1 MGRRKSPNQRNR
13 NFLESAKLNNVTF
26 QYYLDLLQQ
35 LAISR
40 FEWKNLPK
48 TVDERYLE
56 LTLFFDGF
64 AVFFEDEVLGSL
76 ALKAMIN
83 GRYNLYDIPIRRIA
97 YANNGYRRNLNSKN
111 SVVLFNNMIHT
122 PAYDT
127 VLLFARR
134 LANLDRIID
143 VNCNTQKTPVLIECD
158 ENERLTMQNAYQQFD
173 GNAPVIYGK
182 KGIKEGLTVL
192 KTDAPYTA
200 DKLYELKSKIFN
212 EALTYL
218 GIVNVNENK
227 RERMITDEVVRS
239 MGGAMMMRESVLTA
253 RTQACEQINDM
264 FDLNISVEFKDGGAD
279 YGNLYSGSAQDMPI
293 NRGTEPNSDV

>member
-1 MGRRKSPNQRNR
+1 MGRRKTPNQRNR
-13 NFLESAKLNNVTF
+13 NFLESAKLNNITF

-182 KGIKEGLTVL
+182 KGIKDGLTVL

-253 RTQACEQINDM
+253 RKQACEQINDM
-264 FDLNISVEFKDGGAD
+264 FGLNISVEFKDGGV
-279 YGNLYSGSAQDMPI
+279 NNVKLYSGGTQDMSV
-293 NRGTEPNSDV
+293 NRGTEQNSSV

>member
-1 MGRRKSPNQRNR
+1 MGKRKPNQRNR
-13 NFLESAKLNNVTF
+13 NFLESAKLNNITF

-40 FEWKNLPK
+40 FKWKNLPK

-64 AVFFEDEVLGSL
+64 AVFFVDEVLGPL

-127 VLLFARR
+127 VLLFAQR

-239 MGGAMMMRESVLTA
+239 MGGAMMMRESVMAA
-253 RTQACEQINDM
+253 RKQACEQINDM
-264 FDLNISVEFKDGGAD
+264 FGMNISVEFKDGGVNNVD
-279 YGNLYSGSAQDMPI
+279 LHGGSTEDMPS
-293 NRGTEPNSDV
+293 NSGTEPYSNAE